1 MTVPFSTIPAG
12 LRVPLFYAEID
23 PSHANSASQLQRT
36 LLIGQVT
43 ADGTLTANVP
53 ALSRGTAEARASAGP
68 GSMLAGMAAAYRAND
83 PAGELWYLP
92 LADDGAAVAAS
103 GAIAF
108 TGTSTA
114 AGVLH
119 LYLGGTAVHVAI
131 ASGLTAAQVATA
143 VVAAIAAAPDVPVT
157 AAVDGVVSSKVDL
170 TAKNKGQAS
179 NDIDVRLNYYGA
191 GGGETLPA
199 GITAA
204 VTPMANGA
212 TNPALATALANLQD
226 MPFDVIVLPYTDA
239 TSLAAMKAFLSD
251 TTGRWSW
258 TSQVYGHCFTAYR
271 GTAGQLAAFGTSLND
286 QHLTVIGFNDSPSL
300 KYCVAAAF
308 AGAAAVSLR
317 ADPAV
322 PLQTLAVAGILAPPI
337 QSRFSLSQRN
347 TLLFDG
353 ISTFRVDGGGSISI
367 ENLITTYQ
375 LNGQGQPDDSY
386 LQVETM
392 FTLTLV
398 LRRLTG
404 AITTKF
410 ARMKLAADGVRLG
423 PGSRVVTPSTIKAE
437 LIAQYRQLESEGFVQ
452 NSAAFSQALVVEK
465 NAGNPNRVDVLWPG
479 TLVSQLRVFALLAQF
494 RLS

>member
-1 MTVPFSTIPAG
+1 MTVPFSTIPGG

-43 ADGTLTANVP
+43 ADGTLTPNVP
-53 ALSRGTAEARASAGP
+53 TLSRGTAEARASAGP

-83 PAGELWYLP
+83 PAGEVWYLP
-92 LADDGAAVAAS
+92 LADDGAGVAAT
-103 GAIAF
+103 GAVTF

-114 AGVLH
+114 AGTVH
-119 LYLGGTAVHVAI
+119 LYVAGILVNVAI
-131 ASGLTAAQVATA
+131 ASGQTAAQVATT
-143 VVAAIAAAPDVPVT
+143 VAAAIGAAGDLPVT
-157 AAVDGVVSSKVDL
+157 AAVDGVVTTRVNL
-170 TAKNKGQAS
+170 TAKNKGLVS
-179 NDIDVRLNYYGA
+179 NDIDVRLNYFGA
-191 GGGETLPA
+191 SGGETLPS

-204 VTPMANGA
+204 VTAMANGA

-226 MPFDVIVLPYTDA
+226 MPFDVIVLPYTDP

-251 TTGRWSW
+251 TAGRWSW
-258 TSQVYGHCFTAYR
+258 TSQVYGHCFAAYR
-271 GTAGQLAAFGTSLND
+271 GTAGQLATFGTALND
-286 QHLTVIGFNDSPSL
+286 QHLTVVGFNDSPSP
-300 KYCVAAAF
+300 KYSWAAAV

-317 ADPAV
+317 SDPAV

-337 QSRFSLSQRN
+337 QSRCSLSQRN

-353 ISTFRVDGGGSISI
+353 ISTFRVDGGGGISI

-392 FTLTLV
+392 FTLMLV
-398 LRRLTG
+398 LRRLQT
-404 AITTKF
+404 AITSKF

-423 PGSRVVTPSTIKAE
+423 PGSRVVTPSTIRAE

-452 NSAAFSQALVVEK
+452 NSAAFSQGLVVEK